1 MELVTMPLPFIRSLR
16 DGEHL
21 VEEAASLLE
30 LSQRIEVHQL
40 VSWRWG
46 SIPISRLRN
55 DVLHAPKATNPR
67 AIAATATNTPV
78 TFNALTNDP
87 YQPLTSH
94 LRTDSGSGVPV
105 RSMERTPPVHCKF
118 GDHDA
123 GRFVP
128 VGNSPGL
135 IRPFQNEII
144 LTKRNVILAENT
156 PITQRSC
163 GIANCSFESRARWCE
178 VV

>member
-16 DGEHL
+16 AGEHL

-30 LSQRIEVHQL
+30 LSQRLEVHQL
-40 VSWRWG
+40 VSWRWD

-67 AIAATATNTPV
+67 AMAATATNTPV

-87 YQPLTSH
+87 HHPLTSH
-94 LRTDSGSGVPV
+94 LRTDSGSGFPSG
-105 RSMERTPPVHCKF
+105 RWNDPHLFTASSETTMR
-118 GDHDA
+118 GDL
-123 GRFVP
+123 P
-128 VGNSPGL
+128 VGKSPGL

-144 LTKRNVILAENT
+144 LTK
-156 PITQRSC
+156 
-163 GIANCSFESRARWCE
+163 
-178 VV
+178 